1 MIGKVSPAHERVSYG
16 CFLQCCLLPP
26 RSLLLMNLCILPRR
40 QRELMLVWHQPGF
53 GWYPGWVRG
62 GRGVTLH
69 LKPKCNYSLS
79 GKPQG
84 ARLDQSADCFA
95 ACGRY
100 QQQPGTGYFLLLK
113 HPPRRG
119 KGSPQG
125 EAGWRNSGFQYE
137 QTRRRQLVFL
147 LFHCWLPSM
156 PVW

>member
-1 MIGKVSPAHERVSYG
+1 
-16 CFLQCCLLPP
+16 
-26 RSLLLMNLCILPRR
+26 
-40 QRELMLVWHQPGF
+40 MLVWHQPGF

-100 QQQPGTGYFLLLK
+100 QQQPVTGYFLLLK
-113 HPPRRG
+113 HPPPEG
-119 KGSPQG
+119 KGARRVRLGGGTVVFSMNKRGAGNLFSSCFTAGCLPCLCGETSGWDVPLVSVRLHGAGLVCKSLSPAWGQM
-125 EAGWRNSGFQYE
+125 
-137 QTRRRQLVFL
+137 QTLAR
-147 LFHCWLPSM
+147 LFR
-156 PVW
+156 